1 MPNRLQH
8 EPSPYLRQHAG
19 NPVDWRPWGEEAF
32 AAARRDD
39 RPIFLS
45 IGYSTC
51 HWCHVMEHES
61 FEHDGIARLLNE
73 HFVSIKVDREERP
86 DVDRVYMAFVQATTG
101 AGGWPMSVWLTPDLK
116 PFLGGTYFP
125 PSGRGGRPGFE
136 DVLREIAR
144 RWSSGRD
151 ALVRSADSILDRLR
165 EMQQRGSG
173 GAAGEAAAVAGVDA
187 LAAGVRQ
194 FAEAFDARHGGFGGA
209 PKFPRPAELLFLLR
223 EGARGSDPEAR
234 RMAVA
239 TIEALARGGVR
250 DHVGG
255 GFHRYA
261 VDAAWRVPHFE
272 KMLYDQAQLVLACLE
287 ARQATGQR
295 VFGDVA
301 ADTLAYV
308 LRDLTDKAGG
318 FYSAEDAD
326 SLPPEAAAPGAPRAG
341 AVGAAPIGAG
351 AAGAPTAEGGAPA
364 ATEAGARKAE
374 GAFYLWTAAEVEALF
389 GDDAEVVTRRLGI
402 EPNGNAPTDP
412 MGEFTGRN
420 IPYLGQELRDIAALT
435 GRTAEDVERT
445 WETARRR
452 LFEVRARRP
461 RPHLDD
467 KVLAAWN
474 GLMTAACA
482 RAGRV
487 LDAPSSGRYLRAAER
502 AATFARERLWD
513 PRRRVLRRRS
523 RAGQVSIDGYA
534 EDYAFVV
541 WGLLELFQAR
551 SDVRWLDWALEL
563 QARQDELFWDE
574 REAGWFSTTGD
585 DPSVLLRMKDDYDG
599 AEPSAS
605 AVAADNALTLAR
617 LTGDAG
623 PARRAERTLARLGTR
638 LGTAARVVPMM
649 MAVLA
654 RYHAAPTQIVLV
666 GARDD
671 DGWRALDRA
680 AAGRYLPFAV
690 RIDVEPGAH
699 QADLAA
705 RLPFVGS
712 MTPVGGRATAYV
724 CNDFTCREPVT
735 TPAALDA
742 QLAEAEHG

>member
-8 EPSPYLRQHAG
+8 EPSPYLRQHAD

-32 AAARRDD
+32 EAARRDD

-61 FEHDGIARLLNE
+61 FEDEGIARYLNE

-86 DVDRVYMAFVQATTG
+86 DVDRVYMTFVQATTG
-101 AGGWPMSVWLTPDLK
+101 SGGWPMSVWLTPDLK

-136 DVLREIAR
+136 DILREIAQ
-144 RWSSGRD
+144 RWSAGRD
-151 ALVRSADSILDRLR
+151 ALVRSANTVLDRLR
-165 EMQQRGSG
+165 EMQQRAS
-173 GAAGEAAAVAGVDA
+173 GAAAAAGGGVAGVDA
-187 LAAGVRQ
+187 LATGVQQ
-194 FAEAFDARHGGFGGA
+194 FVEAFDARHGGFGGA
-209 PKFPRPAELLFLLR
+209 PKFPRPSELLFLLR
-223 EGARGSDPEAR
+223 EGARGPNPEAR

-239 TIEALARGGVR
+239 TLEALSRGGVR

-255 GFHRYA
+255 GFHRYS

-272 KMLYDQAQLVLACLE
+272 KMLYDQAQLVLASLE

-295 VFGDVA
+295 FFGDVA
-301 ADTLAYV
+301 EDTLGYV
-308 LRDLTDKAGG
+308 LRDMTDEAGG
-318 FYSAEDAD
+318 FHSAEDAD
-326 SLPPEAAAPGAPRAG
+326 SVPPEADVAG
-341 AVGAAPIGAG
+341 A
-351 AAGAPTAEGGAPA
+351 
-364 ATEAGARKAE
+364 EAGKSE
-374 GAFYLWTAAEVEALF
+374 GAFYLWTASEVEALF
-389 GDDAEVVTRRLGI
+389 GDDAEIVTRRLGI
-402 EPNGNAPTDP
+402 EPNGNAPADP
-412 MGEFTGRN
+412 MGEFTGKN
-420 IPYLGQELRDIAALT
+420 IPYLGQELREIGALT
-435 GRTAEDVERT
+435 GRTPEAVERT

-452 LFEVRARRP
+452 LFETRARRP

-474 GLMTAACA
+474 GLMIAACA
-482 RAGRV
+482 RAAQV
-487 LDAPSSGRYLRAAER
+487 LDAPSSERYLQAAGRAA
-502 AATFARERLWD
+502 AFARERLWD
-513 PRRRVLRRRS
+513 AERRVLRRRS

-534 EDYAFVV
+534 EDYAFLV

-563 QARQDELFWDE
+563 ASRQDELFWDE
-574 REAGWFSTTGD
+574 ADGGWFSTTGD
-585 DPSVLLRMKDDYDG
+585 DPSVLLRMKEDYDG

-617 LTGDAG
+617 LTGDA
-623 PARRAERTLARLGTR
+623 AAAARAERTLARYGAR
-638 LGTAARVVPMM
+638 LGQAARVVPMM

-666 GARDD
+666 GAPDD
-671 DGWRALDRA
+671 EGRCALARTA
-680 AAGRYLPFAV
+680 AARYLPFAV
-690 RIDVEPGAH
+690 RIGVEPGPR
-699 QADLAA
+699 QAELAA
-705 RLPFVGS
+705 RLPFVGG
-712 MTPVGGRATAYV
+712 MTLVGGQATAYV

-742 QLAEAEHG
+742 QLAAIERHDP

>member
-8 EPSPYLRQHAG
+8 EPSPYLRQHAD
-19 NPVDWRPWGEEAF
+19 NPVDWRPWGGEAF
-32 AAARRDD
+32 EAARRDD

-61 FEHDGIARLLNE
+61 FEDDGVARLLNE

-101 AGGWPMSVWLTPDLK
+101 SGGWPMSVWLTPDLK

-136 DVLREIAR
+136 DVLREIVR
-144 RWSSGRD
+144 RWSTGRD
-151 ALVRSADSILDRLR
+151 ALVRSANTIVDRLR
-165 EMQQRGSG
+165 EMQQRSA
-173 GAAGEAAAVAGVDA
+173 GAAADGVAGTDA
-187 LAAGVRQ
+187 LAAGVQQ
-194 FAEAFDARHGGFGGA
+194 FVEAFDERHGGFGGA
-209 PKFPRPAELLFLLR
+209 PKFPRPSELLFLLR
-223 EGARGSDPEAR
+223 EGARGPNPEAR

-239 TIEALARGGVR
+239 TLEALARGGVR

-287 ARQATGQR
+287 AQQATGQR
-295 VFGDVA
+295 FFGDVA
-301 ADTLAYV
+301 QDTLAYV
-308 LRDLTDKAGG
+308 LRDMTDEAGG

-326 SLPPEAAAPGAPRAG
+326 SLPPEAHAS
-341 AVGAAPIGAG
+341 GAAAG
-351 AAGAPTAEGGAPA
+351 
-364 ATEAGARKAE
+364 RKAE
-374 GAFYLWTAAEVEALF
+374 GAFYLWTESEVRALL
-389 GDDAEVVTRRLGI
+389 GDDAGIVTRRLGI
-402 EPNGNAPTDP
+402 EPNGNAPADP
-412 MGEFTGRN
+412 MGEFTGKN
-420 IPYLGQELRDIAALT
+420 IPYLGQGVRDIAALT
-435 GRTAEDVERT
+435 GRTPDEVERI
-445 WETARRR
+445 WDDARGR
-452 LFEVRARRP
+452 LFETRERRP

-474 GLMTAACA
+474 GLMIAACA
-482 RAGRV
+482 RAGQV
-487 LDAPSSGRYLRAAER
+487 LDPAASVPCLRAAVR

-513 PRRRVLRRRS
+513 PEGRVLRRRS

-534 EDYAFVV
+534 EDYAFLV
-541 WGLLELFQAR
+541 WGLLELFQA
-551 SDVRWLDWALEL
+551 DGGVQWLDWAREL
-563 QARQDELFWDE
+563 TTRQDELFWDE
-574 REAGWFSTTGD
+574 REGGWFATTGE
-585 DPSVLLRMKDDYDG
+585 DPSVLLRLKEDYDG

-617 LTGDAG
+617 ITGDSRAA
-623 PARRAERTLARLGTR
+623 ARTARTLGRYGVRLGQ
-638 LGTAARVVPMM
+638 AARSVPMM

-654 RYHAAPTQIVLV
+654 RYHAAPTQVVLV
-666 GARDD
+666 GAADD
-671 DGWRALDRA
+671 EDWRSLARTA
-680 AAGRYLPFAV
+680 AARYLPFAV
-690 RIDVEPGAH
+690 RIPVEPGPR
-699 QADLAA
+699 QTELAA
-705 RLPFVGS
+705 RLPFVGA
-712 MTPVGGRATAYV
+712 MTLVGGRPTAYV

-742 QLAEAEHG
+742 QLAAIERGAAVPDRPAPSQEHA